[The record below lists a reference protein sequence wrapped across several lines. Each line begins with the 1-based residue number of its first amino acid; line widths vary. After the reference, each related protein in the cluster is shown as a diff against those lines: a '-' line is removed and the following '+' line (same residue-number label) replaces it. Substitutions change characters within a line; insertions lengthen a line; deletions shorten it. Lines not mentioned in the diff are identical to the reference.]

1 MTVDPVAAEGFT
13 VGADAYERG
22 RPSYPPEAITLLTA
36 ELELGPGRRVLD
48 LGAGTGKMT
57 ALLAATGADVV
68 AIEPVAA
75 MRERLVARLP
85 GVEALEGTAEAIPLP
100 RGSVDAV
107 VVAQSF
113 HWFEAPVALAEIA
126 RVLRPHGGLALVW
139 GVTSVKN
146 LAQGDFIM
154 LGGYTCWFISQYG
167 VHPLLGVPLAALV
180 LAAFGWVVFQLVIT
194 KVIQRDLFTS
204 LLATFGLA
212 IFLQQSMNLAF
223 GPDTRVA
230 DAGFE
235 SWQLFGGA
243 VTLRIPHEDGA
254 ALALCYE
261 RGRVLARVEEPRHV
275 VVDVQLPG
283 AWLGS
288 LAGYRVLN

>member
-68 AIEPVAA
+68 AVEPVAA

-139 GVTSVKN
+139 NSRDVRTPWVARINELIRWNSGTIPTYDAGDERWEDVIARCGEFSV
-146 LAQGDFIM
+146 LH
-154 LGGYTCWFISQYG
+154 LRELPYE
-167 VHPLLGVPLAALV
+167 
-180 LAAFGWVVFQLVIT
+180 QLVDEDT
-194 KVIQRDLFTS
+194 LVDRVASTS
-204 LLATFGLA
+204 YVATMPEEERMTLLAEVRA
-212 IFLQQSMNLAF
+212 
-223 GPDTRVA
+223 VA
-230 DAGFE
+230 AGFPAT
-235 SWQLFGGA
+235 F
-243 VTLRIPHEDGA
+243 P
-254 ALALCYE
+254 
-261 RGRVLARVEEPRHV
+261 
-275 VVDVQLPG
+275 LP
-283 AWLGS
+283 
-288 LAGYRVLN
+288 YRTFVYWCRRLSSTPS